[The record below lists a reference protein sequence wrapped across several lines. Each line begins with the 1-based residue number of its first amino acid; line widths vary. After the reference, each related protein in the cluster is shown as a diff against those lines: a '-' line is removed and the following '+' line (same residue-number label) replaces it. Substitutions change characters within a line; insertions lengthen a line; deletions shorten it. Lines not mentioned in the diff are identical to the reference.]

1 MSDRCGRT
9 PRDKGFWVGS
19 VTPNR
24 GPNLKPRTQH
34 PLLQSSSGHSRYG
47 MGYSVHINCYPNQ
60 DISESVNYAR
70 QQVKPLQHLGS
81 AVTLRVGTNI
91 LHPAGALP
99 SVLWRSMERG
109 GRT

>member
-1 MSDRCGRT
+1 MTDVGGCPGR
-9 PRDKGFWVGS
+9 KASWWV

-24 GPNLKPRTQH
+24 GPNIKPRTQH
-34 PLLQSSSGHSRYG
+34 PLLQSSSGHSRHG
-47 MGYSVHINCYPNQ
+47 MGDSVHINCYPVFIMPGNR
-60 DISESVNYAR
+60 Y
-70 QQVKPLQHLGS
+70 KPLQHLGS